1 MKKPQLSLALSVSV
15 ALAQAS
21 LLSAQAA
28 PSASIWQKM
37 SQAPAQ
43 KAAHAP
49 ARVAAK
55 ATVATRTNKV
65 SAVATKKQH
74 VALTPAAN
82 ADGQAMLF
90 LMGKNKQTGGSVAP
104 AAALTIHPQVT
115 QDAAAEVS
123 TAGDTSE
130 QSLVAVNSAANE
142 LPQVAAPAVASTKP
156 LFTMLAPDKPVAA
169 QGDVQVTPIP
179 PVVTGT
185 VDLEEFKSTN
195 ILDLKV
201 SQSRTFKLKN
211 KIVRTSISDPSI
223 AEPVVVSENQ
233 IVLLGKAPG
242 GATLV
247 LWDDA
252 GNSAAIDLRVSRDYN
267 QLQATLRE
275 VDPRII
281 VKAFSVGGSD
291 RVILLGDVD
300 NAESV
305 IRAFGAANIYMDD
318 RGMNIQVANSR
329 ILNARIG
336 EQGTAGTGAVGGQTG
351 TLAQLSSVDKYVFFP
366 NLNNNIARAQVIT
379 SDGGR
384 VTSMVKVRKTPLIA
398 IHVSFMELN
407 STAAR
412 ELAMQLGIGVTSN
425 TFSFAVGGNNSTG
438 AQILGTAPGGNQTVI
453 TGQNPFGA
461 IPPAT
466 VAPINYGWQNQ
477 GVVFAT
483 TNSATP
489 TLTTALG
496 QPIPLTPT
504 GLLQGANLFGVP
516 GGTSF
521 VPADQTNVFTALSN
535 FAVGDRTRVSVNPT
549 FQGVIGHSRARLLA
563 EPTLVAISGERAS
576 FLAGGEIPILQSL
589 AAAGAAQQS
598 VVFEPFGVRLNCIPI
613 LLESGSIN
621 LQVSPE
627 VRLLNPALGISIPG
641 VTTSVIP
648 GFTTRK
654 TQTIVEMKPG
664 QELYISGLLSTNNGR
679 DITKTPIYGEIPVLG
694 ALYRSKAF
702 SKNES
707 ELVVAIRP
715 EVILPGTPG
724 QLKLPEEIG
733 RVEGPRDINMF
744 QVEPTII
751 DERHYSTGRAER
763 HQKTSPTLPEG
774 APIPENN

>member
-21 LLSAQAA
+21 LLTAQAA

-37 SQAPAQ
+37 SQAPA
-43 KAAHAP
+43 KSAVHAP
-49 ARVAAK
+49 VQATAK
-55 ATVATRTNKV
+55 AKVATRTNKV
-65 SAVATKKQH
+65 SAPATKNQH

-104 AAALTIHPQVT
+104 AAALTIHPQVS

-130 QSLVAVNSAANE
+130 QNLVAVNSAAGE
-142 LPQVAAPAVASTKP
+142 LPQVAAPAVASKP
-156 LFTMLAPDKPVAA
+156 LFTMLAPDRPAVA

-300 NAESV
+300 NAESI

-329 ILNARIG
+329 ILNARPG
-336 EQGTAGTGAVGGQTG
+336 EVANTGTGAAGGQQG
-351 TLAQLSSVDKYVFFP
+351 QLAQLSTVDRYTYFP
-366 NLNNNIARAQVIT
+366 NLNNNVARAQAIT

-384 VTSMVKVRKTPLIA
+384 VTSLVKVRKTPLIA
-398 IHVSFMELN
+398 LHVTFMELN
-407 STAAR
+407 STAVR
-412 ELAMQLGIGVTSN
+412 ELAMQLGVGVTSN

-438 AQILGTAPGGNQTVI
+438 NVVLGTLPGFNQTDV
-453 TGQNPFGA
+453 TGINAIGSAGAAANQN
-461 IPPAT
+461 
-466 VAPINYGWQNQ
+466 INYGWSNTPLS
-477 GVVFAT
+477 FISS
-483 TNSATP
+483 NSAAP
-489 TLTTALG
+489 SATTALG
-496 QPIPLTPT
+496 QAIPLTPT
-504 GLLQGANLFGVP
+504 ALLQGANLFGTP
-516 GGTSF
+516 GGTQFIAS
-521 VPADQTNVFTALSN
+521 DQANVFSSISN
-535 FAVGDRTRVSVNPT
+535 FAVGDRTRVSINPT

-563 EPTLVAISGERAS
+563 EPTLVAISGERAA

-598 VVFEPFGVRLNCIPI
+598 VVFEPFGVRLNCIPV
-613 LLESGSIN
+613 LMESGSIN

-627 VRLLNPALGISIPG
+627 VRLLNPALGISIPFT
-641 VTTSVIP
+641 TTSIIP

-654 TQTIVEMKPG
+654 TQTIVEMKAG
-664 QELYISGLLSTNNGR
+664 QELYISGLLSSNNGR

-694 ALYRSKAF
+694 ALYRSKSF

-707 ELVVAIRP
+707 ELVIAIRP
-715 EVILPGTPG
+715 EIILPGTPG

-774 APIPENN
+774 APIPDSN

>member
-21 LLSAQAA
+21 LLTAQAA

-37 SQAPAQ
+37 SQAPA
-43 KAAHAP
+43 KSAVHAP
-49 ARVAAK
+49 VHATAK
-55 ATVATRTNKV
+55 AKVATRTNKV
-65 SAVATKKQH
+65 SAPATKNQH

-104 AAALTIHPQVT
+104 AAALTIHPQVS

-130 QSLVAVNSAANE
+130 QNLVAVNNAAGE
-142 LPQVAAPAVASTKP
+142 LPQTAASAVAAKP
-156 LFTMLAPDKPVAA
+156 LFTMLAPDRPAVA

-300 NAESV
+300 NAESI

-318 RGMNIQVANSR
+318 RGMNIQIANSR
-329 ILNARIG
+329 ILNARPG
-336 EQGTAGTGAVGGQTG
+336 EVANTGTGSAGGQQG
-351 TLAQLSSVDKYVFFP
+351 QLAQLSSVDRYVYFP
-366 NLNNNIARAQVIT
+366 NLNNNVSRAQAIT

-384 VTSMVKVRKTPLIA
+384 VTSLVKVRKTPLIA
-398 IHVSFMELN
+398 LHVSFMELN

-412 ELAMQLGIGVTSN
+412 ELATQLGIGVTSN
-425 TFSFAVGGNNSTG
+425 TFAFAVGGNNSSG
-438 AQILGTAPGGNQTVI
+438 APIYGSLPFSNQTSI
-453 TGQNPFGA
+453 TGINA
-461 IPPAT
+461 IQTNTTGTTIPT
-466 VAPINYGWQNQ
+466 NYGWTMDNLAF
-477 GVVFAT
+477 VT
-483 TNSATP
+483 SSSSAPSLP
-489 TLTTALG
+489 TGIGQAL
-496 QPIPLTPT
+496 PLVPT
-504 GLLQGANLFGVP
+504 GLLQGANLFGIP
-516 GGTSF
+516 GGSSF
-521 VPADQTNVFTALSN
+521 VAADNVNAFTALSN
-535 FAVGDRTRVSVNPT
+535 FAVGDRTRVSMNPT
-549 FQGVIGHSRARLLA
+549 FQGVVGHSRSRLLA
-563 EPTLVAISGERAS
+563 EPTLVSISGERSA

-598 VVFEPFGVRLNCIPI
+598 VVFEPFGVRLNCIPV

-641 VTTSVIP
+641 VTSSVVP

-664 QELYISGLLSTNNGR
+664 QELYIAGLLSSNNGR

-707 ELVVAIRP
+707 ELVIAIRP
-715 EVILPGTPG
+715 EIILPGTPG

-774 APIPENN
+774 APIPDSN